1 MRIFLSEVTR
11 CWCLPNCPCIFAV
24 PREYLLFA
32 GRGSIRRI
40 SLDTPDHTDVYLP
53 IPELHNVIAVDFDYR
68 DGMVYYTDV
77 YLDVIRYAFFSDKTP
92 KEAYERKTLFKI
104 IHLCVILSYSIHGQA
119 RKSRHFLCHNYER
132 SEPTLGEEQ
141 NKFILFACPQ
151 LMTRRT
157 KLSSHCLVFALWVCR
172 RLSLFLVGW
181 AVRVW
186 RVRPNRAWQSLGPW
200 GLNRR
205 ATDVR
210 ILEPLPAQAFRALHV
225 FLAALRRWCSQALAP
240 FEVTL
245 HHAG

>member
-1 MRIFLSEVTR
+1 M
-11 CWCLPNCPCIFAV
+11 

-151 LMTRRT
+151 LTIQKDKT
-157 KLSSHCLVFALWVCR
+157 KLTLLGVCPLGLQKTVFISCGVGCKGVEGEAEPSVAVSRALGAERKSHRCPDLGAAACTGLPCFACVLGCLETLVFTSTC
-172 RLSLFLVGW
+172 SL
-181 AVRVW
+181 
-186 RVRPNRAWQSLGPW
+186 
-200 GLNRR
+200 
-205 ATDVR
+205 
-210 ILEPLPAQAFRALHV
+210 
-225 FLAALRRWCSQALAP
+225 
-240 FEVTL
+240 
-245 HHAG
+245 